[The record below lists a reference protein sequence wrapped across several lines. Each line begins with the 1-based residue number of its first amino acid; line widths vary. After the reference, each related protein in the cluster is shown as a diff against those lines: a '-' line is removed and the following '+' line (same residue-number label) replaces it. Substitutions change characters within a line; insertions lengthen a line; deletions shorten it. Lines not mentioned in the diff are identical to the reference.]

1 MYTKMPGLYFVTLH
15 DKIFTTRV
23 RSQTCLLGFSNRT
36 QAHRAKTALN
46 QSQHVG
52 KIPAVVA
59 EVDIMDEDFYKM
71 LKENQFKLMVAN
83 EIDFHESGSF
93 GVGGDVV
100 EPPELSHQDAVMY
113 FEKLVRK

>member
-23 RSQTCLLGFSNRT
+23 RSHTCLLGFSNRT
-36 QAHRAKTALN
+36 QARQAKNALN
-46 QSQHVG
+46 RSQHVG
-52 KIPAVVA
+52 NFPSVVT
-59 EVDIMDEDFYKM
+59 EMDIMDEDFYKM

-83 EIDFHESGSF
+83 EIVFHESGSF

-100 EPPELSHQDAVMY
+100 DPPELSRQDAVMY
-113 FEKLVRK
+113 FEKIVRK